1 MHYIGTINNKY
12 SVYKISELANSIS
25 KIIFLQEVHLELS
38 LHEISF
44 SLFPKLQILLN
55 DFKE

>member
-12 SVYKISELANSIS
+12 SVVKFSELDNSIS
-25 KIIFLQEVHLELS
+25 KVIFLQEVHLELS
-38 LHEISF
+38 LHEIYF